1 MSKIVRLT
9 LITIIPTST
18 IKESNKK
25 QEKFTSKNKNP
36 KIKHITLCNN
46 HHSGDLK
53 NIDIS

>member
-46 HHSGDLK
+46 HDSGDLK
-53 NIDIS
+53 NVDIS